1 VLLLDNGKPATYKEA
16 IMGPDSVKWQH
27 TMKSEIESMYENQ
40 VWNLVDPPEGSR
52 PIECKWI
59 DKKKTNADGNVSFY
73 KARLV
78 AKGFRQIQGI
88 DYNETFSPVAML
100 KYVRILLAISA
111 YYNYEIWKM
120 DVKTTFLYGKLT
132 EDVHMVQPE
141 SFIDLVSAEKV
152 CKLQRSIYGLKQ
164 ESRS

>member
-16 IMGPDSVKWQH
+16 IMGPDSVKWPH

-40 VWNLVDPPEGSR
+40 VWNLVDP
-52 PIECKWI
+52 IKCKWI
-59 DKKKTNADGNVSFY
+59 YKKKTNADGNVSVY

-88 DYNETFSPVAML
+88 DYDETFSPVVML

-111 YYNYEIWKM
+111 YYNYEIRKM

-132 EDVHMVQPE
+132 EDVDMVQPE
-141 SFIDLVSAEKV
+141 SFVDPVSAGKV
-152 CKLQRSIYGLKQ
+152 CKLQH
-164 ESRS
+164 